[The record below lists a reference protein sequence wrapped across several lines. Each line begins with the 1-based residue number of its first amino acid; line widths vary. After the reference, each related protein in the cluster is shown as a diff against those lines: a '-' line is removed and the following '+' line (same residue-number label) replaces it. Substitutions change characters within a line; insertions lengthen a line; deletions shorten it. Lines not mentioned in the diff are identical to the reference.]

1 MNLQGGRVVLRE
13 KRLGDA
19 WNEYQWRSNPELSQ
33 LDATLPLSISYEE
46 FLRIFKGQLE
56 YPTPWAKRMSV
67 DTLDGLYIGNCM
79 YYDVDTI
86 NKEAE
91 IGIMI
96 GNQAYWNDGYG
107 FEILIT
113 FIDHIFSS
121 TTLNRLYLHTL
132 EWNKRAKRCFEKCG
146 FDVVKPV
153 RRSKQDFI
161 LMELLR
167 DAWEQVREEK
177 LAVRDALAKPVPR
190 GTAT

>member
-19 WNEYQWRSNPELSQ
+19 WNEYQWRSDPELSQ
-33 LDATLPLSISYEE
+33 LDAALPLSISYEE

-96 GNQAYWNDGYG
+96 GNQAYWNDVYG
-107 FEILIT
+107 FDILIT
-113 FIDHIFSS
+113 VIDHIFSS
-121 TTLNRLYLHTL
+121 AALNRLYLHTL
-132 EWNKRAKRCFEKCG
+132 DWNKRAKRCFEKCG

>member
-1 MNLQGGRVVLRE
+1 MVLRE
-13 KRLGDA
+13 KRVKDA
-19 WNEYQWRSNPELSQ
+19 WNEYQWRSDPELAQ
-33 LDATLPLSISYEE
+33 LDAALPLSISYEE
-46 FLRIFKGQLE
+46 FLRILKGQLE

-96 GNQAYWNDGYG
+96 GNRAYWNDGYG
-107 FEILIT
+107 FDILIT
-113 FIDHIFSS
+113 LIDHIFSS
-121 TTLNRLYLHTL
+121 AALNRLYLHTL
-132 EWNKRAKRCFEKCG
+132 DWNKRAQRCFEKSG
-146 FDVVKPV
+146 FNAVKPV

-167 DAWEQVREEK
+167 NAWEQIREEK
-177 LAVRDALAKPVPR
+177 LAVRDALAKPVPS

>member
-19 WNEYQWRSNPELSQ
+19 WNEYQWRSDPELAQ
-33 LDATLPLSISYEE
+33 LDAALPLSISYEE

-96 GNQAYWNDGYG
+96 GNRAYWNYGYG

-113 FIDHIFSS
+113 FVDHIFSS
-121 TTLNRLYLHTL
+121 TALNRLYLHTL
-132 EWNKRAKRCFEKCG
+132 DWNKRAQRCFEKCG
-146 FDVVKPV
+146 FNVVKPV

-167 DAWEQVREEK
+167 NAWEQIREEK